1 MPVDRGVERAEIPHS
16 MLVGEDFAA
25 FESLMAA
32 QRVERGSGYDDN
44 WRLIMAFNGTD
55 EKGRWTH
62 TTGVFQAVPPD
73 EMTRSVPLGFVE
85 IDFSEDGQAL
95 PNTPLGDERRRTTA
109 ALARTA
115 TTAHPASAA
124 AESAP
129 AAAASTATV
138 RRTR

>member
-16 MLVGEDFAA
+16 MLVEEDFAA
-25 FESLMAA
+25 FESLIAA
-32 QRVERGSGYDDN
+32 QRVERGSGHDDN
-44 WRLIMAFNGTD
+44 WRLIMAINGTD

-73 EMTRSVPLGFVE
+73 EMTRSVPLGWTE
-85 IDFSEDGQAL
+85 MDFSEDGRAL
-95 PNTPLGDERRRTTA
+95 PNTPFGEERRRTIA

-115 TTAHPASAA
+115 TAHPAG
-124 AESAP
+124 P
-129 AAAASTATV
+129 AQSTPTAAASPAAV

>member
-1 MPVDRGVERAEIPHS
+1 MPVDRGVERAEISHS

-32 QRVERGSGYDDN
+32 QRVKRGSGHDDN

-55 EKGRWTH
+55 EQGRWTH

-73 EMTRSVPLGFVE
+73 EMTRSVPLGWAE
-85 IDFSEDGQAL
+85 MDFSEDGQAL
-95 PNTPLGDERRRTTA
+95 PNTPLGDERRRTIA

-115 TTAHPASAA
+115 TAHPAALTQSTPT
-124 AESAP
+124 P
-129 AAAASTATV
+129 AAPPAAV

>member
-16 MLVGEDFAA
+16 LLVGEDFAA
-25 FESLMAA
+25 FESLIAA
-32 QRVERGSGYDDN
+32 QCVERGSGHDDN
-44 WRLIMAFNGTD
+44 WRLIMTSNGTD

-73 EMTRSVPLGFVE
+73 EMTRPVPLGFVE
-85 IDFSEDGQAL
+85 MDFSQDGQAL

-115 TTAHPASAA
+115 TAHPTAAA
-124 AESAP
+124 AENAP
-129 AAAASTATV
+129 AAAASPAAV